1 MINNTAKLQE
11 ALYKAGFFDEGT
23 SFNKAVDGDRGK
35 MINRAIQRAK
45 DAGYNVN
52 IDAGTISKPNSNK
65 STTTQQ
71 TRKNKFITTSGAQIP
86 A

>member
-35 MINRAIQRAK
+35 MTNRAM
-45 DAGYNVN
+45 
-52 IDAGTISKPNSNK
+52 SK
-65 STTTQQ
+65 
-71 TRKNKFITTSGAQIP
+71 RCWI
-86 A
+86 